1 MVPPPP
7 RAQPHHVS
15 IHANMINNNP
25 PPPLAAA
32 AAAATQRRRSTRLQ
46 QQQQQQMESNIN
58 NNNKKPAAAEVS
70 GRPKTKK
77 ARTANNNNVTT
88 TSNDRRK
95 PPPAASL
102 PTPSEESHTNSLNDN
117 HNTNNHHPCC
127 TICMSAINAPELAQ
141 IDGCS
146 HFFCT
151 DCITEWSD
159 QENSCPNCKKRFTT
173 ITNVSDGTVHPV
185 TPRNQHS
192 DLLETMLGQ
201 LASAHYGWTMLNTTG
216 TTTGPLPAGLAGFA
230 AFGAAAAARGGG
242 GVAGITIGTHH
253 TAGGLAGLPT
263 GIGMMGSGIGG
274 PGSRGG
280 DTLHSLRLALTI
292 QARTAALR
300 VVSTQQQNSIRL
312 QNWLARHQNGRS
324 YANPIDITA
333 DDGTEVQV
341 VD

>member
-1 MVPPPP
+1 
-7 RAQPHHVS
+7 
-15 IHANMINNNP
+15 
-25 PPPLAAA
+25 
-32 AAAATQRRRSTRLQ
+32 
-46 QQQQQQMESNIN
+46 
-58 NNNKKPAAAEVS
+58 
-70 GRPKTKK
+70 
-77 ARTANNNNVTT
+77 
-88 TSNDRRK
+88 
-95 PPPAASL
+95 
-102 PTPSEESHTNSLNDN
+102 
-117 HNTNNHHPCC
+117 
-127 TICMSAINAPELAQ
+127 MSAINGPELAK

-173 ITNVSDGTVHPV
+173 ITNVSDGTIHPV

-201 LASAHYGWTMLNTTG
+201 LASAHYGWTMLNTTTG
-216 TTTGPLPAGLAGFA
+216 AGGPLPAGLAGFA
-230 AFGAAAAARGGG
+230 AFGAAAAAARGGG
-242 GVAGITIGTHH
+242 GVGGITIGTH
-253 TAGGLAGLPT
+253 GMAGLPT
-263 GIGMMGSGIGG
+263 NIGMMAGGIGG
-274 PGSRGG
+274 PGIRVGGGGG

-300 VVSTQQQNSIRL
+300 VVSTQQQNSVRL